1 MTKDC
6 KENSHL
12 TIKRG
17 DTFIPIIITSHYF
30 GQEFIKW
37 EKNINDLN
45 NKTLF
50 FLFLYQSIVLI
61 FHLFERDFS

>member
-6 KENSHL
+6 KEISHL
-12 TIKRG
+12 TIKMG
-17 DTFIPIIITSHYF
+17 DTFIQIIIASHYF

-37 EKNINDLN
+37 EKKINDLN

-50 FLFLYQSIVLI
+50 FYFYIKALF
-61 FHLFERDFS
+61 